1 MSVRIAPSV
10 LSADL
15 GRLREQVEQAVAG
28 GAEWIHVD
36 VMDGHFV
43 PNLTFGAPMIRA
55 LRALTDRPIDVHLMV
70 QHPEHYI
77 TEYAD
82 AGAAVFTFHPE
93 ATVHVQRHLAAAR
106 ERGMLA
112 GLALNPGTPLAY
124 VEEVVDDLDLV
135 LVMSVNPGYGGQSY
149 LPASTDKI
157 RRIRAVLD
165 RAGSRATLEVD
176 GGITTETI
184 AEPWGAGADTFVA
197 GTAVFGAADPARA
210 VRELRRRCAVLAGL
224 CPDNGSSWWWY

>member
-1 MSVRIAPSV
+1 VSARISPSV

-55 LRALTDRPIDVHLMV
+55 LRRITDRPLDVHLMV
-70 QHPEHYI
+70 EHPENYLA
-77 TEYAD
+77 EYAD

-93 ATVHVQRHLAAAR
+93 ATVHVQRQLAAVR
-106 ERGMLA
+106 EHGMRA
-112 GLALNPGTPLAY
+112 GLALNPGTPLDLI
-124 VEEVVDDLDLV
+124 EEVVPDLDLV

-149 LPASTDKI
+149 LPGATDKI
-157 RRIRAVLD
+157 RRVRALLD
-165 RAGSRATLEVD
+165 SRRSQATLEVD
-176 GGITTETI
+176 GGITTDTI
-184 AEPWGAGADTFVA
+184 ADAWGAGADTFVA
-197 GTAVFGAADPARA
+197 GTAVFGAADPAAA
-210 VRELRRRCAVLAGL
+210 VRDLARRCAVRV
-224 CPDNGSSWWWY
+224 

>member
-15 GRLREQVEQAVAG
+15 GRLREQVEQVVAG

-43 PNLTFGAPMIRA
+43 PNLTFGAPIIRA
-55 LRALTDRPIDVHLMV
+55 LRRLTDRPIDVHLMV
-70 QHPEHYI
+70 QHPEHYLA
-77 TEYAD
+77 EYAD
-82 AGAAVFTFHPE
+82 AGASVFTFHPE

-106 ERGMLA
+106 DRGMLA
-112 GLALNPGTPLAY
+112 GLALNPGTPVTYL
-124 VEEVVDDLDLV
+124 EEVVDDLDLV

-157 RRIRAVLD
+157 RRVRAVLD
-165 RAGSRATLEVD
+165 RAGSRAALEVD
-176 GGITTETI
+176 GGITAETI
-184 AEPWGAGADTFVA
+184 AEAWGAGADTFVA

-210 VRELRRRCAVLAGL
+210 VHELRRRCAVLA
-224 CPDNGSSWWWY
+224 

>member
-15 GRLREQVEQAVAG
+15 GRLREQVERAVAG
-28 GAEWIHVD
+28 GAEWLHVD

-43 PNLTFGAPMIRA
+43 PNLTFGAPLIRA
-55 LRALTDRPIDVHLMV
+55 LRQLTDRPLDVHLMV
-70 QHPEHYI
+70 QQPEQYVA
-77 TEYAD
+77 EFAD
-82 AGAAVFTFHPE
+82 AGANVFTFHPE

-112 GLALNPGTPLAY
+112 GLALNPSTPVTLL
-124 VEEVVDDLDLV
+124 EEVLDDVDLV

-149 LPASTDKI
+149 LPQSTEKI
-157 RRIRAVLD
+157 RRVRALLD
-165 RAGSRATLEVD
+165 RRGARATLEVD

-184 AEPWGAGADTFVA
+184 GTAWGAGADTFVA
-197 GTAVFGAADPARA
+197 GTAVFGAADPGQA
-210 VRELRRRCAVLAGL
+210 VRDLKRQCAVRV
-224 CPDNGSSWWWY
+224 